1 MKCLIPFFSLCLLL
15 TACQN
20 SPVSSGTQ
28 PAATPLPKQP
38 TIAQN
43 PYAPVDVSPIDIAY
57 FPANY
62 PTLRNTEKESEPRA
76 RIIYSRP
83 HLQGRHIFHELVP
96 AAQPWRLGANEATEL
111 ELFLPATIQGQRI
124 EAGRYT
130 LYSIPESKQWTI
142 VINKQVYN
150 WGLDIDPKQDVAR
163 FILPVEQPE
172 AQLEYFTMSFQGTG
186 MDARLLIGWDNS
198 LVKLPLQFDR

>member
-1 MKCLIPFFSLCLLL
+1 MKRLLFILSVCLAW

-20 SPVSSGTQ
+20 GP
-28 PAATPLPKQP
+28 TPSNTRSTPTPPKQP

-43 PYAPVDVSPIDIAY
+43 PYVTVDLSPLDVTY
-57 FPANY
+57 FPVNFPAQLN
-62 PTLRNTEKESEPRA
+62 PTDRNKPLA

-83 HLQGRHIFHELVP
+83 HLQGRHIFHEVVP
-96 AAQPWRLGANEATEL
+96 ASQPWRLGANEATEL
-111 ELFLPATIQGQRI
+111 ELFQGTTIQNKRI

-130 LYSIPESKQWTI
+130 LYAIPEEKQWTI

-163 FILPVEQPE
+163 ITLPVEKPE
-172 AQLEYFTMSFQGTG
+172 SQLEYFTMTLLGNGNEAS
-186 MDARLLIGWDNS
+186 LLIGWDNS
-198 LVKLPLQFDR
+198 LVKLPLRFDQ